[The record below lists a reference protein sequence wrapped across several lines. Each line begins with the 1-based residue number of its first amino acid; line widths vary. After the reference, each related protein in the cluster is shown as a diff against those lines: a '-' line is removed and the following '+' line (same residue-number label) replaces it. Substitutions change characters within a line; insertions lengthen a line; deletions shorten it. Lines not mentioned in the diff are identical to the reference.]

1 MKKKI
6 FIFTILSFL
15 IVLIDRVV
23 KILVNRYISLNKV
36 IDIIKNF
43 IYITNVHNQGAAF
56 SIMYGERIMLILI
69 SIVFLGLIIY
79 YIKKHNKYNI
89 EFIFVVGGL
98 IGNLIDRIIFGYVID
113 YIGVSIFKYNFPIFN
128 IADSFIVI
136 GALIFVLRKD
146 KKQVGDRIE
155 NNSK

>member
-1 MKKKI
+1 
-6 FIFTILSFL
+6 LSGSF
-15 IVLIDRVV
+15 
-23 KILVNRYISLNKV
+23 
-36 IDIIKNF
+36 
-43 IYITNVHNQGAAF
+43 
-56 SIMYGERIMLILI
+56 ILI

>member
-6 FIFTILSFL
+6 FIFTVLSFL

-146 KKQVGDRIE
+146 KKQVGDKIE

>member
-6 FIFTILSFL
+6 FIFTVLSFL

-23 KILVNRYISLNKV
+23 KVLVNRYISLNKV

-146 KKQVGDRIE
+146 KKQVGDKIE

>member
-6 FIFTILSFL
+6 FIFTVLSFL

-43 IYITNVHNQGAAF
+43 IYITNVHNHGAAF

-146 KKQVGDRIE
+146 KKQVGDKIE